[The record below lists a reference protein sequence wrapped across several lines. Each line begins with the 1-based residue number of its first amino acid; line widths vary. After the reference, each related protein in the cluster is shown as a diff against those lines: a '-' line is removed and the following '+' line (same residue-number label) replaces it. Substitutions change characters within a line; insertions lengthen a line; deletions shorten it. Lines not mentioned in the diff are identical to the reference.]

1 MSALVGAAQQALD
14 VLLQALDAQ
23 SNPARREFPTIHDF
37 GQMRRVADTLKAAL
51 VPHECTCS
59 VKDMPFGRCCKAQAE
74 PTAWIE
80 HHKGGDNLCWE
91 DPGGT
96 KTPLYAALRAALA
109 RQDEPVA
116 CAHDI
121 YKTGDQGVPPQILD
135 KNGEVVLAMCKKCGK
150 AESELSQAPRAER
163 TLLEQHDLDQSPE
176 YRKGYEDGRHKG
188 YEVGHRHA
196 TDEKALTVTRPC
208 LTRPTCDQLLALR
221 RSLPMEAGDAE
232 FAFAVLST
240 YGVTK

>member
-37 GQMRRVADTLKAAL
+37 GQMRRAADTLKAAL
-51 VPHECTCS
+51 VPHECTCPA
-59 VKDMPFGRCCKAQAE
+59 KDMPFGRCCKAQAE

-96 KTPLYAALRAALA
+96 KTPLYA
-109 RQDEPVA
+109 
-116 CAHDI
+116 
-121 YKTGDQGVPPQILD
+121 TPQ
-135 KNGEVVLAMCKKCGK
+135 
-150 AESELSQAPRAER
+150 R
-163 TLLEQHDLDQSPE
+163 
-176 YRKGYEDGRHKG
+176 
-188 YEVGHRHA
+188 
-196 TDEKALTVTRPC
+196 VTRP
-208 LTRPTCDQLLALR
+208 TPNQLLALR
-221 RSLPMEAGDAE
+221 RSLPMEAGDVE
-232 FAFAVLST
+232 FAFAVLAT